1 MSRASDYEFI
11 SANTEAIE
19 SEVSAMYTALTGR
32 EARASSPEMLF
43 IKWISSVLVQSYT
56 RINIAGNQN
65 IPSRAT
71 GDNLDALGELY
82 FDKTRPSAQAAT
94 VNMRFTISQ
103 AQSSVVVIPQGTRV
117 AVSGGSVVFATEAD
131 AHIPIG
137 ETTAEVRCKCEET
150 GTVGNGIPAGS
161 IITCVDPFPY
171 YSTCVNLDE
180 SGGGA
185 DAATDDEYYDL
196 MVASEDAYSCAGA
209 RGAYEYWAKSV
220 STEIGDVRV
229 NSPSAGQVNIY
240 VLMKDGSPAGAEI
253 KAAVLAACNEDE
265 ARPLTDYVVVDDPD
279 EVTFDVNLTY
289 YISRSSTT
297 SAAEIQ
303 TAVNNAVDD
312 YIKWQTA
319 KIGRD
324 LNPSKL
330 IQMVVAAGA
339 KRVVVTY
346 PVYTHLEDGSNNSTP
361 ELAVL
366 GSKTVTNGGYEDD

>member
-1 MSRASDYEFI
+1 MSRATDYEFI

-32 EARASSPEMLF
+32 EVRGSSPEKLF
-43 IKWISSVLVQSYT
+43 IKWITSALVQAYT
-56 RINIAGNQN
+56 KINIAGNQN

-71 GDNLDALGELY
+71 GKNLDALGELY
-82 FDKTRPSAQAAT
+82 FDSTRPEAQAAT
-94 VNMRFTISQ
+94 VTMQFTISQ

-117 AVSGGSVVFATEAD
+117 AVSGGSVVFATEED
-131 AHIPIG
+131 ANIPIG
-137 ETTAEVRCKCEET
+137 ETTAEVRCKCEEK
-150 GTVGNGIPAGS
+150 GVVGNGIPAGN

-171 YSTCVNLDE
+171 YSSCVNLDA

-220 STEIGDVRV
+220 STEIGDVLV

-240 VLMKDGSPAGAEI
+240 VLMKDGTPAGTEI
-253 KAAVLAACNEDE
+253 KNAVLAACNEDE

-279 EVTFDVNLTY
+279 EVTFNVNLTY
-289 YISRSSTT
+289 YISQSSTS
-297 SAAEIQ
+297 SAAAIEA
-303 TAVNNAVDD
+303 AVNAAVDE
-312 YIKWQTA
+312 YIKWQTSR
-319 KIGRD
+319 IGRD

-330 IQMVVAAGA
+330 IQMVVEAGA
-339 KRVVVTY
+339 KRVVVSS
-346 PVYTHLEDGSNNSTP
+346 PSYTHLNDGGNNTTP
-361 ELAVL
+361 ELAKL
-366 GSKTVTNGGYEDD
+366 GTKTVTNGGYEDE